1 MTEIS
6 FESIKHFHDLG
17 LILIPMTIKD
27 EKKQPLISYK
37 SFKEK
42 GQDLA
47 TLQGLYESY
56 KEIKPLQWAV
66 YCVNGIV
73 GLDFDSPKDYETF
86 FNDIDTLTTRSPSGG
101 YHCFVKSLAPC
112 KSFDHMGF
120 EVKVNE
126 LCTILG
132 DGYDLVKDLQPKEFE
147 GAEDFL
153 RKKFPKI
160 KTNKKLKDINVSDV
174 INKYT
179 NKKNEFH
186 GGWAAFCPI
195 HGDENHPHLYVYEN
209 TNSWYC
215 YKCKRGGDAAE
226 FIKTLKNVGFKE
238 AKQIIEELLEIELGL
253 NKREC
258 CSQNNIDYHLSDLG
272 NAQRLHNLAGDNIRF
287 CYPYNKWLVW
297 DQRKWN
303 SDNVAQ
309 LETYA
314 RQTIKTIYEDA
325 LNKSDFESK
334 ETLLLFALKTEA
346 VKGINGMIEL
356 AKSEPGVPILP
367 EAFDNDKMLFNVQN
381 GTIDLRTGCLK
392 PHTKADFIT
401 KISPVIY
408 EPGAKCPVW
417 ETFLDRIFQSKKD
430 LIGYIQRKCGYI
442 LTGETSEEDLDILYG
457 IGGNGKSKLTD
468 AFVYI
473 MGDYHTKAN
482 VETIQETKYKNGSAA
497 SPDVARLKGARLVT
511 VSEPEKGIKLN
522 ESKIK
527 DMTGR
532 DTLSARHLYQE
543 SFDFKPEF
551 KLWVYTNYKP
561 IIKGQDRGIWR
572 RIKLIPFD
580 VIIPYEEE
588 DKQLDKKLK
597 AESSGILN
605 WMLAG
610 CLEWQQEGLKV
621 PKEILDATA
630 EYKEE
635 MDYLGDFFKDCCEVE
650 KTAITSLKRLYL
662 TYQAYCEVVGMKP
675 QSQTTFPR
683 SLEERGYKKKKV
695 TKGRFILGMTLSRHI
710 IKKCEELDSQ
720 TVNTKNDDMTA
731 MTTFLETFLAT
742 RVREKLLENSSL
754 VVIPP
759 QKALPNIETQKPQ
772 VVIDMTTSRHTN
784 IVTDFNETLAAKVEK
799 LGKVWQEQNQK
810 SINSLTKTNFVFWF
824 CEQNKEENHTPTAIM
839 SIVERVFKITPEGQ
853 KKEITPEQKSESVM
867 TVEVCGVVYEGAVE

>member
-1 MTEIS
+1 MILTEIS
-6 FESIKHFHDLG
+6 FESIKHFHDMG
-17 LILIPMTIKD
+17 LILIPMTTKD

-37 SFKEK
+37 GFKEK

-47 TLQGLYESY
+47 TLQDLYESY

-160 KTNKKLKDINVSDV
+160 KTNKKLKDINISDV

-186 GGWAAFCPI
+186 GGWTAFCPI
-195 HGDENHPHLYVYEN
+195 HGDENHSHLYVYEN
-209 TNSWYC
+209 TNTWYC
-215 YKCKRGGDAAE
+215 FKCKKGGDAAS
-226 FIKTLKNVGFKE
+226 FVVALKKLKYKD
-238 AKQIIEELLEIELGL
+238 ALITIYELLGIELEPD
-253 NKREC
+253 KRESS
-258 CSQNNIDYHLSDLG
+258 SQNNSDYHLSDLG

-297 DQRKWN
+297 DSKKWN
-303 SDNVAQ
+303 SDNAAQ

-325 LNKSDFESK
+325 LNESDFERR
-334 ETLLLFALKTEA
+334 EALLLFALKTEA

-356 AKSEPGVPILP
+356 AKSEPRVPILP
-367 EAFDNDKMLFNVQN
+367 EAFDKDKMLFNVQN
-381 GTIDLRTGCLK
+381 GTIDLQTGYLK
-392 PHTKADFIT
+392 PHTKADLIT
-401 KISPVIY
+401 KISSVIY
-408 EPGAKCPVW
+408 DLDAKCPVW
-417 ETFLDRIFQSKKD
+417 DAFLDRIFQGKKD

-442 LTGETSEEDLDILYG
+442 LTGETCEEDLDILFG

-473 MGDYHTKAN
+473 MGEYHKKAN

-497 SPDVARLKGARLVT
+497 SPDVARLKGVRLVT

-532 DTLSARHLYQE
+532 DTLTARHLYQE
-543 SFDFKPEF
+543 PFDFKPEF
-551 KLWVYTNYKP
+551 KIWVYTNYKP
-561 IIKGQDRGIWR
+561 IIRGQDQGIWR
-572 RIKLIPFD
+572 RIKLIPFS
-580 VIIPYEEE
+580 VIIPDEEQ
-588 DKQLDKKLK
+588 DKRLDKKLE
-597 AESSGILN
+597 AESAGIFN
-605 WMLAG
+605 WMIEG
-610 CLEWQQEGLKV
+610 CLEWQRKGLKV

-630 EYKEE
+630 EYKED
-635 MDYLGDFFKDCCEVE
+635 MDYLGNFFKDCCEFE
-650 KTAITSLKRLYL
+650 KTATTPFKWLYL
-662 TYQAYCEVVGMKP
+662 TYRAYCEVVGMKP
-675 QSQTTFPR
+675 QSHITFPR

-695 TKGRFILGMTLSRHI
+695 TKGMFFLGMQLNLHLA
-710 IKKCEELDSQ
+710 KKCEEIYSQ
-720 TVNTKNDDMTA
+720 AGDEKDAGMQVMTVFLINYLNTRARGENM
-731 MTTFLETFLAT
+731 
-742 RVREKLLENSSL
+742 EKPSL
-754 VVIPP
+754 ICIP
-759 QKALPNIETQKPQ
+759 AQKPLPDVENQEPQTCIGMQ
-772 VVIDMTTSRHTN
+772 VNHHNLHLNT
-784 IVTDFNETLAAKVEK
+784 VTGFNETLNKKIEK
-799 LGKVWQEQNQK
+799 SGKLWQEQNQK
-810 SINSLTKTNFVFWF
+810 SINSLTKTDFVFWF
-824 CEQNKEENHTPTAIM
+824 CEQNKEKNYTPSEIM
-839 SIVERVFKITPEGQ
+839 PTVERVFKITPEGQ
-853 KKEITPEQKSESVM
+853 QDKT
-867 TVEVCGVVYEGAVE
+867 TVEVCGVVYEGVVE